1 MIFLVNLIGLQGI
14 FPPPEPDC
22 TQRHQ
27 RGRGTHR
34 HQHVR
39 LQCKSCF
46 TTSICVIRLHKQL
59 GTETDVKLFV
69 SKFLYALFRLEW
81 IFHTYL
87 GLSLCFFPM
96 MFQFF
101 ADVNPNTLG
110 AKIKALKV
118 IYLSGQELAPELC
131 TVYHIVLA

>member
-1 MIFLVNLIGLQGI
+1 MDF
-14 FPPPEPDC
+14 F
-22 TQRHQ
+22 
-27 RGRGTHR
+27 THT
-34 HQHVR
+34 
-39 LQCKSCF
+39 LAYL
-46 TTSICVIRLHKQL
+46 CV
-59 GTETDVKLFV
+59 F
-69 SKFLYALFRLEW
+69 S
-81 IFHTYL
+81 
-87 GLSLCFFPM
+87 M